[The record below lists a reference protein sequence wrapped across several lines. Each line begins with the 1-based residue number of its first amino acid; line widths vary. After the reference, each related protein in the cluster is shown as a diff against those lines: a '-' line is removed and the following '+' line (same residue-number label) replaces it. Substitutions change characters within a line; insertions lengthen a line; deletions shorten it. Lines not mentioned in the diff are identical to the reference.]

1 MLRTLISTVSVLAL
15 CALGIAQESDEKLE
29 FAPGSQGVIKAPI
42 MEIIDR
48 AKAQGEALS
57 KSLHVQKANDFGR
70 KLDIDELRK
79 RALSNERVRKLLGA
93 DGGEPDAAAIQA
105 RYSNQRAF
113 ILVSFS
119 MPEQSLKAVMVE
131 ADRFN
136 MPILMRGFVKN
147 DVVATQT
154 AIQRVFGDDAE
165 SIGFNIDPTMF
176 TRFNV
181 EAVPQVIVVA
191 DELQPC
197 ETQGCAG
204 DIPPPHDVV
213 KGNIPVEAAL
223 RIIADGDGDASAQAR
238 AILGGNG

>member
-1 MLRTLISTVSVLAL
+1 MLRTLITTTSFLVL
-15 CALGIAQESDEKLE
+15 CSFGFAQENDERVD
-29 FAPGSQGVIKAPI
+29 FAPGAQGHIEAPI
-42 MEIIDR
+42 MDIIDR
-48 AKAQGEALS
+48 AKEQGEALS
-57 KSLHVQKANDFGR
+57 KSLNVQEANDFGR
-70 KLDIDELRK
+70 KLNIEELRT

-93 DGGEPDAAAIQA
+93 DGGQPDAEGLQA

-119 MPEQSLKAVMVE
+119 MPEQSLRNVMVE
-131 ADRFN
+131 ADRFD

-181 EAVPQVIVVA
+181 QAVPQVIVVA
-191 DELQPC
+191 DELLPC
-197 ETQGCAG
+197 ETQGCVG

-213 KGNIPVEAAL
+213 KGNIPVQAAL
-223 RIIADGDGDASAQAR
+223 EIIANGDGDAAAEAKALLWS
-238 AILGGNG
+238 NG